1 MKKLLLSLVFATF
14 GACFSLFA
22 QEKRMIEKAEKTPG
36 SQWDGKK
43 VAYLGDSMTDPDT
56 KATTVWYWQYLKEL
70 MNIDY
75 YVYARGGYEWDGIYR
90 MAEKL
95 YAEKGDSIDAVF
107 IWAGTNDYNH
117 NMPIGDFFTETV
129 RETNFNGQ
137 TVSRKYR
144 TPVMTDTTFCGR
156 INKTLSFLKE
166 HYPSRQIV
174 VLTPIHRAF
183 AMFGS
188 RNVQPDE
195 NYANDLGLYLE
206 DYIEALKKAGMYWA
220 VPVIDLHSLSGLY
233 PLSDAFTQYFT
244 NEKTDRLHPNANGHY
259 RIAKTIQ
266 YQLISL
272 PSGF

>member
-1 MKKLLLSLVFATF
+1 MKRFLLLFVTLN
-14 GACFSLFA
+14 ACFLAA
-22 QEKRMIEKAEKTPG
+22 QEKHIIEEAEKTHR

-43 VAYLGDSMTDPDT
+43 VAYLGDSMTDPNT
-56 KATTVWYWQYLKEL
+56 RVTSVWYWQYLKEL

-75 YVYARGGYEWDGIYR
+75 CVYARSGFQWDGIYR

-95 YAEKGDSIDAVF
+95 YAEEGDAVDAVF

-117 NMPIGDFFTETV
+117 STPIGSFFTETLQ
-129 RETNFNGQ
+129 ETVHNGQ
-137 TVSRKYR
+137 TVRRKHR
-144 TPVMTDTTFCGR
+144 TPVMTDSTFCGR

-166 HYPSRQIV
+166 HYPSGQIV
-174 VLTPIHRAF
+174 ILTPIHRGY

-188 RNVQPDE
+188 NNVQPDE
-195 NYANDLGLYLE
+195 NYANALGLYVE
-206 DYIEALKKAGMYWA
+206 TYVEALKEAGIYWA
-220 VPVIDLHSLSGLY
+220 VPVIDLYSLSGLY

-266 YQLISL
+266 YQLLAL
-272 PSGF
+272 PGRF